1 MRPITRRTALAA
13 AASALAAPTAAL
25 AQAGFPSKPI
35 RLVVPFPAGG
45 SVDPLARVLGE
56 RMTQAFGQQ
65 VIVDNRAGG
74 NTVIG
79 TDFVAKAPADG

>member
-13 AASALAAPTAAL
+13 AASALAAPTLAL

-56 RMTQAFGQQ
+56 RMTQAFGQ
-65 VIVDNRAGG
+65 
-74 NTVIG
+74 
-79 TDFVAKAPADG
+79 